1 MVCFRE
7 NLPRGRTKK
16 QKIILQ
22 EAQFMEQYSTPLT
35 PEQQSHNKQSVT
47 AMVLGIVSLVVTWF
61 PIIGLVLAIVGL
73 TMSRSNRRF
82 AEAHGFK
89 ENSMNTAG
97 YVTSVVGLIAGIIT
111 ILVTLL
117 IIAFGFVALAGLI
130 NYADMSQI
138 FY

>member
-1 MVCFRE
+1 MDSY
-7 NLPRGRTKK
+7 T
-16 QKIILQ
+16 
-22 EAQFMEQYSTPLT
+22 APLT
-35 PEQQSHNKQSVT
+35 PEEQSHNKQSVT

-97 YVTSVVGLIAGIIT
+97 YVTSIVGLVLGILT
-111 ILVTLL
+111 ILVTILV
-117 IIAFGFVALAGLI
+117 IAFGFVALAGVWH
-130 NYADMSQI
+130 YADLPRI

>member
-1 MVCFRE
+1 
-7 NLPRGRTKK
+7 
-16 QKIILQ
+16 
-22 EAQFMEQYSTPLT
+22 MEQYSTPLT

-130 NYADMSQI
+130 NYADMSQV

>member
-1 MVCFRE
+1 
-7 NLPRGRTKK
+7 
-16 QKIILQ
+16 
-22 EAQFMEQYSTPLT
+22 MEQYTTILT

-61 PIIGLVLAIVGL
+61 PVIGLVLAIVGL
-73 TMSRSNRRF
+73 TMSRSNRKF
-82 AEAHGFK
+82 AAAHGLK

-97 YVTSVVGLIAGIIT
+97 YVTSIVGLVLGILT

-117 IIAFGFVALAGLI
+117 VIAFGFVAFAGFMQYSDLPRL
-130 NYADMSQI
+130 

>member
-1 MVCFRE
+1 MDSY
-7 NLPRGRTKK
+7 T
-16 QKIILQ
+16 
-22 EAQFMEQYSTPLT
+22 APLT

-61 PIIGLVLAIVGL
+61 PVVGLVLAIVGL

-97 YVTSVVGLIAGIIT
+97 YVTSVVGLIAGILSIVVT
-111 ILVTLL
+111 ILV
-117 IIAFGFVALAGLI
+117 IAFGIAAAAGI
-130 NYADMSQI
+130 WNYVVLPEI
-138 FY
+138 I

>member
-1 MVCFRE
+1 
-7 NLPRGRTKK
+7 
-16 QKIILQ
+16 
-22 EAQFMEQYSTPLT
+22 MEQYTAPLT

-61 PIIGLVLAIVGL
+61 PVIGLVLAIIGL
-73 TMSRSNRRF
+73 TMSRSNRKF

-97 YVTSVVGLIAGIIT
+97 YVTSIVGHVLGILT
-111 ILVTLL
+111 IIVTVLV
-117 IIAFGFVALAGLI
+117 IVFGFVVFANVVRVNGFPHV
-130 NYADMSQI
+130 

>member
-1 MVCFRE
+1 MDSY
-7 NLPRGRTKK
+7 T
-16 QKIILQ
+16 
-22 EAQFMEQYSTPLT
+22 APLT
-35 PEQQSHNKQSVT
+35 PEQQSHNKQSIT

-61 PIIGLVLAIVGL
+61 PVIGLVLAIVGL

-97 YVTSVVGLIAGIIT
+97 YVTSIVGLVLGILT
-111 ILVTLL
+111 IVVTVLV
-117 IIAFGFVALAGLI
+117 IAFGFVVFANIVRVNGLPHV
-130 NYADMSQI
+130 

>member
-1 MVCFRE
+1 MDSY
-7 NLPRGRTKK
+7 T
-16 QKIILQ
+16 
-22 EAQFMEQYSTPLT
+22 APLT
-35 PEQQSHNKQSVT
+35 PEQQSHNKQSIT

-61 PIIGLVLAIVGL
+61 PVIGLVLAIVGL

-97 YVTSVVGLIAGIIT
+97 YVTSIVGLVLGILT
-111 ILVTLL
+111 ILVTILV
-117 IIAFGFVALAGLI
+117 IVFGLVVFANVVHMDDL
-130 NYADMSQI
+130 QRV